1 MPEIEPIRWWTVI
14 RQRFTHGLGTKL
26 IGLLLG
32 AMIVIFAL
40 LGFLTIRL
48 HRQHLEAAALQ
59 SAERISDVIKRS
71 TTYSMM
77 RNDREGVYHAMTTFA
92 NEPGVVRVRVFD
104 REGRITYST
113 EASELNHGVDKNAE
127 ACYGCHAQQQPL
139 ARLNRPDRFRVY
151 RNSGGAR
158 VLAIITPIENQP
170 ACSNAACHA
179 HPESQQILGVLDT
192 HLSLARADQQ
202 LAQGTWQMIAY
213 DVLAMVAIAVLS
225 WLFIRRMVDRPL
237 KQLEEGTEQLRQGE
251 LGYQIELP
259 SHDQIGDLASS
270 FNSMSLQ
277 LHGANEELVSWTRT
291 LEDRVEQKT
300 RELRRAYDEVLHVE
314 TMSSLGK
321 MAAVVAHEINNPL
334 SGILTYSKLL
344 KKWVDNDQVGNKKKD
359 EALQCLDLISS
370 ESRRCGDLVKSLLS
384 FSRQAPMN
392 VQPTDINRLIQQCV
406 MLLRH
411 NLDHASIQLN
421 LNLAEGLPRL
431 QCDPSQI
438 EQVLLALIVN
448 AMDAMSRGGNLW
460 LETRPSDNG
469 TRIAIT
475 VRDDGGGIPP
485 EILAKI
491 FEPFVTTKEHGHG
504 TGLGLAVSR
513 SIVERHSGKISLQS
527 ELGKGTTV
535 TITLPAPSGS
545 IPAPEPAMAGVET
558 KTR

>member
-1 MPEIEPIRWWTVI
+1 MPEIEPIRWWTGI

-48 HRQHLEAAALQ
+48 HRKHLDAAALL
-59 SAERISDVIKRS
+59 SAERISDVIRRS
-71 TTYSMM
+71 TNYSMM

-92 NEPGVVRVRVFD
+92 GEPGVVRVRVFD

-113 EASELNHGVDKNAE
+113 DASELNHGVDKNAE
-127 ACYGCHAQQQPL
+127 ACYACHAQQQPL
-139 ARLNRPDRFRVY
+139 AKLNRPDRFRVY
-151 RNSGGAR
+151 RNGGGAR

-170 ACSNAACHA
+170 ECSNAACHA

-237 KQLEEGTEQLRQGE
+237 KQLEEGTQRLSHGE

-259 SHDQIGDLASS
+259 SEDQIGDLASS
-270 FNSMSLQ
+270 FNTMSLQ
-277 LHGANEELVSWTRT
+277 LQGVNEELVSWTRT

-300 RELRRAYDEVLHVE
+300 SELRRAYDEVLHVE

-344 KKWVDNDQVGNKKKD
+344 KKWVDNDQVENEKKD
-359 EALQCLDLISS
+359 EALQCLELISS

-392 VQPTDINRLIQQCV
+392 VQPTDINKLVQQCV
-406 MLLRH
+406 LLLRH
-411 NLDHASIQLN
+411 NLDHASILLN

-448 AMDAMSRGGNLW
+448 AMDAMARGGNLW
-460 LETRPSDNG
+460 LETCLSEDR
-469 TRIAIT
+469 TRISII

-485 EILAKI
+485 EILSKI

-513 SIVERHSGKISLQS
+513 GIVERHSGKISLQS

-535 TITLPAPSGS
+535 TITLPAPRGIS
-545 IPAPEPAMAGVET
+545 PATEPAVAGMET